1 MSLGKTIAR
10 LRKKTGLTQTE
21 FAQHMDVHQSLVT
34 KWERDVVQPR
44 SKTLERI
51 AEVLGV
57 STQQLLAGDFGGVT
71 TTLTEVDDPE
81 LITLFGRVHQLSKD
95 ERNALKLFLQA
106 MLTRIDMQAM
116 LARSS
121 LQIAS

>member
-1 MSLGKTIAR
+1 
-10 LRKKTGLTQTE
+10 
-21 FAQHMDVHQSLVT
+21 MDVHQSLVT